1 MTKASS
7 NDWKFRGQEVTDDFF
22 SKICDAG
29 FLGFIYEI
37 TERETGKKYIGKK
50 GLLRKYKRK
59 LKGSS
64 RNKITWKESDW
75 RTYHGSSPV
84 LMERV
89 ASGSYTYDREIL
101 LFCRGKAD
109 MMYYEVK
116 YQLDKNVVFDE
127 NYYNQMIHCRTG
139 GRGITPPDELEK
151 QNEELL
157 NDY

>member
-1 MTKASS
+1 MSK
-7 NDWKFRGQEVTDDFF
+7 DWSFRGKVVDDDFF
-22 SKICDAG
+22 TKVCDAG

-37 TERETGKKYIGKK
+37 TEEETGKKYIGKK

-59 LKGSS
+59 LKGST
-64 RNKITWKESDW
+64 RNTITWKESDW

-89 ASGSYTYDREIL
+89 ASGEYTYDRQIL
-101 LFCRGKAD
+101 LLCRGKAD

-116 YQLDKNVVFDE
+116 HQLDKNVVFDE
-127 NYYNQMIHCRTG
+127 NYYNQMLHIRCS
-139 GRGITPPDELEK
+139 GRGITLPDDLEK

-157 NDY
+157 NDH

>member
-1 MTKASS
+1 MSK
-7 NDWKFRGQEVTDDFF
+7 DWSFRGKTVDDDFF
-22 SKICDAG
+22 TKVCDAG

-37 TERETGKKYIGKK
+37 TEEETGKKYIGKK

-59 LKGSS
+59 HKGST

-89 ASGSYTYDREIL
+89 ASGEYTYDRQIL

-116 YQLDKNVVFDE
+116 YQLDKNVVFDD
-127 NYYNQMIHCRTG
+127 NYYNQMLHIRCS
-139 GRGITPPDELEK
+139 GRGITSPDDLEK

-157 NDY
+157 NDH